1 MPEHRLV
8 GGYHFT
14 AQAIS
19 DSYYGPPRVVVLRD
33 TWNADTV
40 QWESGEVIH
49 RADLPVEDDGELADA
64 DVILAEMGWTVVTGE
79 HINDDGWHHAGFG
92 AIATVEPID

>member
-1 MPEHRLV
+1 MPD
-8 GGYHFT
+8 HFT

-19 DSYYGPPRVVVLRD
+19 NPYYGPPRVVVFRD
-33 TWNADTV
+33 VWNHDST
-40 QWESGEVIH
+40 QWEPREDIH

-79 HINDDGWHHAGFG
+79 HINDDGWHHTDFG